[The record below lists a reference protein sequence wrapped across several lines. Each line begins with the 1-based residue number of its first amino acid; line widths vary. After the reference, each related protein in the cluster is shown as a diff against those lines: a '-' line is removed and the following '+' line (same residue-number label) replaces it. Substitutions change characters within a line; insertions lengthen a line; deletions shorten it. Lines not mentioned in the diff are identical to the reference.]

1 MRKVW
6 LIALVALGV
15 ASCSSREPTP
25 GTLTIGV
32 VLPQRGEFAV
42 LGRSLQEGMQL
53 ALDEEAPQGNLIVRG
68 RAVRLDVRIEDDRGD
83 PATGEAAVRRV
94 AEQGAAVL
102 IAGVQPDVTASA
114 ARAAEDLG
122 VPMIVPAVTDAALTR
137 GRRMIFRVCFDDRAA
152 GRAMATYAFDVLNAR
167 RAALVYDRAS
177 ASNEAQATGFIE
189 RFRRLGGGTVGLYT
203 FAGEPTEA
211 FFRPLL
217 AAIRRPRPDVIFAPN
232 IYRAT
237 AALAVQARAAGL
249 RVPLL
254 SGPGADSPDFP
265 PLGGEAVDGVAY
277 PVHFALDD
285 PDPRVA
291 AFRTHFSAVHGR
303 DPDALAALGYDAMR
317 LALDALRRAA
327 GTDPQGIRAALAS
340 TREFPGV
347 SGTLSFQGTDAD
359 KQVTVVRIRGGTV
372 VFAARIGP

>member
-15 ASCSSREPTP
+15 ASCSSRGPAP
-25 GTLTIGV
+25 GALTIGV
-32 VLPQRGEFAV
+32 VLPQRGEFAA

-94 AEQGAAVL
+94 AEQGAA
-102 IAGVQPDVTASA
+102 
-114 ARAAEDLG
+114 EDLR

-137 GRRMIFRVCFDDRAA
+137 GRRMIFRVCLDDRAA

-291 AFRTHFSAVHGR
+291 AFRTHFSAAHGR

-317 LALDALRRAA
+317 LALDALRRAV